1 MPDVRCASEEEHVSH
16 PAPCLSKRVPC
27 LRTLAPAPPSQGSA
41 HCIPLERLGN
51 ATLGP
56 KSPALLRPGLPRPR
70 PPGSDSATPLR
81 SSPAF
86 PGASRH
92 HLHSRRCSSVVPEH
106 RGSRNAQLRSS
117 SPPGRATV
125 ATSSCEHHQ
134 CPVPRLSRHSV
145 RPKLTPQ
152 VRRRL
157 GRVKD
162 AGLRPRASL
171 VLDAVRA
178 RRRRGSIYEGKRS
191 FPSVCDEGR
200 VRGHATFRS
209 APVPAWRRSAG
220 VCH

>member
-1 MPDVRCASEEEHVSH
+1 MSNE
-16 PAPCLSKRVPC
+16 
-27 LRTLAPAPPSQGSA
+27 TLHKEIDLIQACVTRMANNSFLLKGWAISIVA
-41 HCIPLERLGN
+41 VILALADKALE
-51 ATLGP
+51 A
-56 KSPALLRPGLPRPR
+56 ALL
-70 PPGSDSATPLR
+70 
-81 SSPAF
+81 
-86 PGASRH
+86 
-92 HLHSRRCSSVVPEH
+92 
-106 RGSRNAQLRSS
+106 
-117 SPPGRATV
+117 
-125 ATSSCEHHQ
+125 